1 MYFQIGQCVQFDKNR
16 VNRSHKHMQ
25 LQLLLQRCSRNSL
38 SATPSRKKRMQ
49 FPFIYMYMWIDNF
62 WSLKT
67 AFALFIRLVLANHY
81 LTKMCNI
88 NKIAKDLLHFPINLK
103 CMYMQDLHVQR
114 HGIHPRTR
122 TVSKYFVAYSQRYTS
137 VFNKSLCSMMSQ
149 L

>member
-1 MYFQIGQCVQFDKNR
+1 MVVQHLFKFQLRPKINREMYFQIGQCVQFDKNR
-16 VNRSHKHMQ
+16 VNRSHKHNYSYYYKDLHVIDQ
-25 LQLLLQRCSRNSL
+25 ALPPQG
-38 SATPSRKKRMQ
+38 KKRIQ

-114 HGIHPRTR
+114 HGIHTR
-122 TVSKYFVAYSQRYTS
+122 TCTVSNYFVT
-137 VFNKSLCSMMSQ
+137 
-149 L
+149 